1 MSCGGRIYKGDTVY
15 VSVPFDVEGYSALT
29 ISFFT
34 NGEYKITRTEEEVTI
49 EDGFITAVFEGHD
62 LDVLPDGVLRY
73 TIECEVEGEE
83 YVDSSN
89 TMLYLKTPKDYDA
102 ADVQDFYNSGWT
114 EGFSSGLTQGFPI
127 GYESGHTDGQAEG
140 YASGYTEG
148 YDSGYT
154 TGRSKGWQDGIDYE
168 YNRVSQS
175 AITLSFS
182 GNGEWHKDF
191 FSEVFCNGV
200 NVNIDFGLVRN
211 IAIYI
216 DGNNI
221 VISEPIGE
229 LGIQSQGN
237 YYLTTANHDYGVGT
251 WKHYAIL
258 REGFQT
264 SNLQVSNVN
273 FKVKTSDFENWV
285 NPSYVLLFN
294 GHWNEWT
301 QHMDGGFK
309 INIDRVSTSTDGD
322 YTWIYLV
329 IL

>member
-89 TMLYLKTPKDYDA
+89 TMFYLKTPKDYDA
-102 ADVQDFYNSGWT
+102 ADVQDYYNSGYT
-114 EGFSSGLTQGFPI
+114 EGYASGLTQGFPD
-127 GYESGHTDGQAEG
+127 GYESGHTDGYNEAYPIAWNSGHE
-140 YASGYTEG
+140 SGYTEG
-148 YDSGYT
+148 
-154 TGRSKGWQDGIDYE
+154 RARGWQDG
-168 YNRVSQS
+168 VSWEQEQIAQQ
-175 AITLSFS
+175 AISLSFS
-182 GNGEWHKDF
+182 ANGEWQKDF
-191 FSEVFCNGV
+191 FDDIYANRV
-200 NVNIDFGLVRN
+200 NVDIDFGLVRN

-216 DGNNI
+216 NGNNI
-221 VISEPIGE
+221 VISEPVGE
-229 LGIQSQGN
+229 LGIQGQGIG
-237 YYLTTANHDYGVGT
+237 YLTTANHDYEVGT
-251 WKHYAIL
+251 WESYAIL
-258 REGFQT
+258 REGFQI
-264 SNLQVSNVN
+264 SNMQVSNVN

-301 QHMDGGFK
+301 RHMDGGFN

>member
-1 MSCGGRIYKGDTVY
+1 MIKYSYKDKELK
-15 VSVPFDVEGYSALT
+15 VPSGIGNNNNESFEEGYDFGYEEGYEVAYPSGYTDGFSDGHVSGITEQKAKLVST
-29 ISFFT
+29 AIT
-34 NGEYKITRTEEEVTI
+34 ENGTYSR
-49 EDGFITAVFEGHD
+49 EDGFN
-62 LDVLPDGVLRY
+62 
-73 TIECEVEGEE
+73 EVEVNVQPPLETLSVSQSGEVTT
-83 YVDSSN
+83 Y
-89 TMLYLKTPKDYDA
+89 TP
-102 ADVQDFYNSGWT
+102 T
-114 EGFSSGLTQGFPI
+114 EGYYGISNI
-127 GYESGHTDGQAEG
+127 EVNAEG
-140 YASGYTEG
+140 YGAK
-148 YDSGYT
+148 
-154 TGRSKGWQDGIDYE
+154 RWQDGIDWE
-168 YNRVSQS
+168 YNRISQS

-211 IAIYI
+211 IAIHI

-229 LGIQSQGN
+229 LGIQGQGS

-251 WKHYAIL
+251 WEHYAIL

-294 GHWNEWT
+294 GHWNET
-301 QHMDGGFK
+301 SQAMYGGFR

-322 YTWIYLV
+322 YTWIFLN

>member
-1 MSCGGRIYKGDTVY
+1 MIKYSYKDKELK
-15 VSVPFDVEGYSALT
+15 VPSGIGNNNNESFEEGYDFGYEEGYEVAYPSGYTDGFSDGHVSGITEQKAKLVST
-29 ISFFT
+29 AIT
-34 NGEYKITRTEEEVTI
+34 ENGTYSR
-49 EDGFITAVFEGHD
+49 EDGFN
-62 LDVLPDGVLRY
+62 
-73 TIECEVEGEE
+73 EVE
-83 YVDSSN
+83 V
-89 TMLYLKTPKDYDA
+89 
-102 ADVQDFYNSGWT
+102 DVQPPLETLSVSQSGEVAT
-114 EGFSSGLTQGFPI
+114 YTPDDGYYGI
-127 GYESGHTDGQAEG
+127 GNISVD
-140 YASGYTEG
+140 ASGYG
-148 YDSGYT
+148 S
-154 TGRSKGWQDGIDYE
+154 RRWQDGIDWE
-168 YNRVSQS
+168 YNRISQS

-211 IAIYI
+211 IAIHI

-221 VISEPIGE
+221 IISEPIGE
-229 LGIQSQGN
+229 LGIQGQGN

-251 WKHYAIL
+251 WEHYAIL

-294 GHWNEWT
+294 GRWNET
-301 QHMDGGFK
+301 PQAMYGGFR

-322 YTWIYLV
+322 YTWIFLN